1 MGRRYK
7 DYGYVPDDDFDND
20 FDNDVPRSVPE
31 GFACMAAIGIIVAG
45 VIAAVCYFVFN

>member
-7 DYGYVPDDDFDND
+7 AYGYVPDDDFDND
-20 FDNDVPRSVPE
+20 VPRRVLE